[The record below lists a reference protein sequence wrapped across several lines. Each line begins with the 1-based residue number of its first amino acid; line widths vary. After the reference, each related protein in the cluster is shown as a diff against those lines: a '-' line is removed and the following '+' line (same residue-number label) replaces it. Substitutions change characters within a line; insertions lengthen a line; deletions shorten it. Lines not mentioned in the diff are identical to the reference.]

1 MRPGTP
7 LGFSMPETRAEHCNS
22 PCNHRVGVPPG
33 PDTTKPHTQSQVWPL
48 DWVQDFYR
56 SGGDITSPTPG
67 GHLEHAAS
75 SASLGDLLL
84 MFARGR
90 RRLRR

>member
-1 MRPGTP
+1 MV
-7 LGFSMPETRAEHCNS
+7 LE
-22 PCNHRVGVPPG
+22 
-33 PDTTKPHTQSQVWPL
+33 TTKPYTQSQVWPPG
-48 DWVQDFYR
+48 WVQDFYR
-56 SGGDITSPTPG
+56 SGGDITPPVSG
-67 GHLEHAAS
+67 SHLGHAAS